1 MHKLEPKM
9 VLAYYFLHFT
19 ILNIISADIMVDNI
33 DMFKNDVRYREN
45 IAHIETI
52 PAKEASFRKVDN
64 LNERIVDYLDSKN
77 VKLYEHQAET
87 YEAIKDGE
95 NVIITTPTASGKTL
109 AFNLPIME
117 TMIEDKDAT
126 ALYIYPAKA
135 LSNDQL
141 HVLEGME
148 EELSI
153 KIRPRTYDGDTPRE
167 DKRGIREKSRIVLTN
182 PYQLHLILSWHHQWS
197 RFYKNLRYIVI
208 DESHYYKGV
217 FGSNVAFLIKRL
229 KRIANFYGSYPQF
242 ILSSATLANPL
253 ELANRLTGE
262 YFKLV
267 DNDTS
272 PSGEKDFILY
282 NPFKNYVRKKI
293 NTQNAPSVHMET
305 ENIFMYMMLKNI
317 QTLCFTVSRK
327 TTELIAMWAKKD
339 MTQVKG
345 KLAHRI
351 AAYRAGYQAQERR
364 EIEEGLKS
372 GKYLG
377 VTCTNAL
384 ELGINI
390 GSLDAVIISGYP
402 GTMISTWQQAGR
414 AGRSNQKSLAVLIAF
429 ENQLDQYFMNNPK
442 FFFDKPHENAIIDL
456 KNPILQE
463 AHLLCAAKELPLQRG
478 EAEKYF
484 GISQNVIDGMVAK
497 KDLHENHRGDFIY
510 PYDDSPALDHS
521 LDQISSEEFKVMNNG
536 KLLETMER
544 SQVYREAHEGA
555 ILINKG
561 DTYVVNDVNLK
572 SGYVN
577 VSKEVVDYHTMVLN
591 QTDISIRK
599 KLSKTK
605 YGDLTIHFGE
615 LTVSE
620 DYFKYKKMHFSK
632 AIGTYPLELP
642 PLKFNTKGLWFTIP
656 KRVQDTLEDMF
667 PNEEEVFAGGLHGAE
682 HALIGLFPLHT
693 MCDRFDIGGLST
705 NYHEDTQEATI
716 FIYDGYEGGIGI
728 CEKAVDVFVELLNST
743 IDMLNNCQCQ
753 SGCPACIYSPKCG
766 NDNKPLHKNATKYI
780 LEFMSKLIS
789 NEDDSEIE
797 AEVIVEEIV
806 IPDDF
811 DEAYDL
817 YKKGDYS
824 ASKDLLNNIISNDK
838 RHARALA
845 LMAQILYEQDQKD
858 IALLFTKKALSAD
871 RSNEMANELEVLL
884 TNKSQTQR
892 VELNSLDD
900 VDTLY
905 EEAYDLYEQGD
916 LATAS
921 DILVKL
927 LDFDDRNSEALALM
941 GLIYYHS
948 GIFPKAVEYYKK
960 ASKINKNG
968 EMVREL
974 KMRVA

>member
-1 MHKLEPKM
+1 MSKVNK
-9 VLAYYFLHFT
+9 
-19 ILNIISADIMVDNI
+19 I

-45 IAHIETI
+45 IAHIETM
-52 PAKEASFRKVDN
+52 PAREASFKKVND
-64 LNERIVDYLDSKN
+64 LNERIVDYLDSKD
-77 VKLYEHQAET
+77 VKLYEHQADT
-87 YEAIKDGE
+87 YEAIKNGE

-117 TMIEDKDAT
+117 TMIEDSDAT

-141 HVLEGME
+141 HVLENLE
-148 EELSI
+148 NELDI
-153 KIRPRTYDGDTPRE
+153 KIDPRTYDGDTPRGE
-167 DKRGIREKSRIVLTN
+167 KKGIRENSRIVLTN

-262 YFKLV
+262 DFKLV

-282 NPFKNYVRKKI
+282 NPFKNYVRGR
-293 NTQNAPSVHMET
+293 NFGQNAPSVHMAT
-305 ENIFMYMMLKNI
+305 ENIFMYMMLKQI

-339 MTQVKG
+339 MTQAKG

-364 EIEEGLKS
+364 EIEEGLKN

-414 AGRSNQKSLAVLIAF
+414 AGRSNQKSLAILIAF

-456 KNPILQE
+456 TKPILQE
-463 AHLLCAAKELPLQRG
+463 AHLLCAAKELPLKRG

-484 GISQNVIDGMVAK
+484 GISQDVVDELVSK
-497 KDLHENHRGDFIY
+497 KDLYENHKGDFIY
-510 PYDDSPALDHS
+510 PYDDNPAMDHS

-536 KLLETMER
+536 MLLETMER

-561 DTYVVNDVNLK
+561 DTYVVNSVNL
-572 SGYVN
+572 SRGYVN
-577 VSKEVVDYHTMVLN
+577 VSKQVVDYHTMVLN
-591 QTDISIRK
+591 KTETSIKK

-605 YGDLTIHFGE
+605 YGDLTINFGE

-632 AIGTYPLELP
+632 PIGTYPLDLP

-656 KRVQDTLEDMF
+656 STVKDTLEDMF

-728 CEKAVDVFVELLNST
+728 TEKAVDVFVDLLDST
-743 IDMLNNCQCQ
+743 IDLLKNCQCK
-753 SGCPACIYSPKCG
+753 SGCPSCIYSPKCG
-766 NDNKPLHKNATKYI
+766 NDNKPLHKGATIYI
-780 LEFMSKLIS
+780 LEYLKKLIS
-789 NEDDSEIE
+789 GDEEGEIE
-797 AEVIVEEIV
+797 EIIDVEKEVKVLDE
-806 IPDDF
+806 F
-811 DEAYDL
+811 DEALEL
-817 YKKGDYS
+817 YEKGDYS
-824 ASKDLLNNIISNDK
+824 ASKDILNNIISTDK
-838 RHARALA
+838 RHVDALA
-845 LMAQILYEQDQKD
+845 LMAKILFEQDQKD
-858 IALLFTKKALSAD
+858 IALLFTKKALKVD
-871 RSNEMANELEVLL
+871 KSNEMANELEMAL
-884 TNKSQTQR
+884 TNKSKN
-892 VELNSLDD
+892 ESMNLNSLDD
-900 VDTLY
+900 VETLY
-905 EEAYDLYEQGD
+905 EEAYDLYMQDD
-916 LATAS
+916 LETSAEV
-921 DILVKL
+921 LERL
-927 LDFDDRNSEALALM
+927 LGYDDKHSEALALM
-941 GLIYYHS
+941 GLIYYNS
-948 GIFPKAVEYYKK
+948 GIFPKAVEYYRK

-974 KMRVA
+974 KVRIS

>member
-1 MHKLEPKM
+1 M
-9 VLAYYFLHFT
+9 
-19 ILNIISADIMVDNI
+19 ADSDKI
-33 DMFKNDVRYREN
+33 DMFKNDVRYRDN
-45 IAHIETI
+45 IAHVETI
-52 PAKEASFRKVDN
+52 PAKKASFKKVDN
-64 LNERIVDYLDSKN
+64 LNEKIIEYLESKDM
-77 VKLYEHQAET
+77 KLYEHQAET
-87 YEAIKDGE
+87 YESIKDGE
-95 NVIITTPTASGKTL
+95 HVIITTPTASGKTL
-109 AFNLPIME
+109 AFNLPILE
-117 TMIEDKDAT
+117 TMIEDRDAT

-141 HVLEGME
+141 HVLENLE
-148 EELSI
+148 KELDL
-153 KIRPRTYDGDTPRE
+153 KINPRTYDGDTPRG
-167 DKRGIREKSRIVLTN
+167 DKRNIREKSRIVLTN

-197 RFYKNLRYIVI
+197 RFYRNLRYIVI

-262 YFKLV
+262 EFKLV

-282 NPFKNYVRKKI
+282 NPFKNYRRNKV
-293 NTQNAPSVHMET
+293 NMHNAPSVHMET
-305 ENIFMYMMLKNI
+305 ENIFMYMMLKEI

-327 TTELIAMWAKKD
+327 TTELIAMWAKKG

-351 AAYRAGYQAQERR
+351 AAYRAGYRPEERR
-364 EIEEGLKS
+364 EIEDGLKS

-384 ELGINI
+384 ELGIDI

-414 AGRSNQKSLAVLIAF
+414 AGRSSQKSLAVLIAF

-456 KNPILQE
+456 SNPILQE
-463 AHLLCAAKELPLQRG
+463 AHLLCAAKELPLKY
-478 EAEKYF
+478 EEIEKYF
-484 GISQNVIDGMVAK
+484 QIDDDTLDELISK
-497 KDLHENHRGDFIY
+497 KDLHINARGDYMY
-510 PYDDSPALDHS
+510 PYDDNPAFDHS
-521 LDQISSEEFKVMNNG
+521 LDQISGEEFKIMNNG
-536 KLLETMER
+536 NLLETMEK

-561 DTYVVNDVNLK
+561 DTYVVNSVSL
-572 SGYVN
+572 SRGFVN
-577 VSKEVVDYHTMVLN
+577 VSQKTVDYHTMVLN
-591 QTDISIRK
+591 QTDINIKR

-605 YGDLTIHFGE
+605 YGNLTIHFGE

-620 DYFKYKKMHFSK
+620 DYFKYKKMQFSK
-632 AIGTYPLELP
+632 SVATYPLDLP

-656 KRVQDTLEDMF
+656 KSVKDTLEDMF

-728 CEKAVDVFVELLNST
+728 CEKAVDVFVDLLKST
-743 IDMLNNCQCQ
+743 LDLLNNCTCQ

-780 LEFMSKLIS
+780 LEYMCRLIS
-789 NEDDSEIE
+789 DDASAVTE
-797 AEVIVEEIV
+797 EVNEEIISEKV
-806 IPDDF
+806 DDEQDIQF
-811 DEAYDL
+811 KDALEL
-817 YKKGDYS
+817 YNKNDFS
-824 ASKDLLNNIISNDK
+824 QAKDILNNIISSNKNHVDS
-838 RHARALA
+838 LA
-845 LMAQILYEQDQKD
+845 LMAKILYLQDQRD
-858 IALLFTKKALSAD
+858 ISKMFVKRALAID
-871 RSNEMANELEVLL
+871 RSNEMANELDVLL
-884 TNKSQTQR
+884 NNRQHLTNEDID
-892 VELNSLDD
+892 VEINTIDD
-900 VDTLY
+900 EEVLY
-905 EEAYDLYEQGD
+905 EEAYDLYAQGD
-916 LATAS
+916 LDTAS
-921 DILVKL
+921 EILEKL
-927 LDFDDRNSEALALM
+927 LDFDSKNSEALAMM
-941 GLIYYHS
+941 GLIYYQS
-948 GIFPKAVEYYKK
+948 GIFPKAVEYFKK
-960 ASKINKNG
+960 AYKINKNG
-968 EMVREL
+968 EMVKEL
-974 KMRVA
+974 KMRVC

>member
-1 MHKLEPKM
+1 MSEP
-9 VLAYYFLHFT
+9 
-19 ILNIISADIMVDNI
+19 NNI
-33 DMFKNDVRYREN
+33 DMFKNDVRYRDN
-45 IAHIETI
+45 IAHVETL
-52 PAKEASFRKVDN
+52 PAKKASFKKVDN
-64 LNERIVDYLDSKN
+64 LNEKIIKYLDSKD
-77 VKLYEHQAET
+77 VKLYTHQAQA
-87 YEAIKDGE
+87 YEAIKNDE

-117 TMIEDKDAT
+117 TMIEDSEAT

-141 HVLEGME
+141 HVLENLE
-148 EELSI
+148 RELDI
-153 KIRPRTYDGDTPRE
+153 KINPRTYDGDTPRDE
-167 DKRGIREKSRIVLTN
+167 KRGIREKSRIVLTN

-197 RFYKNLRYIVI
+197 RFYKNLKYIVI

-262 YFKLV
+262 EFVLV
-267 DNDTS
+267 DKDAS

-282 NPFKNYVRKKI
+282 NPFRNYRRNRV
-293 NTQNAPSVHMET
+293 NMQNAPSVHMET
-305 ENIFMYMMLKNI
+305 ESIFMYMMLKGI

-339 MTQVKG
+339 MTQIKG

-351 AAYRAGYQAQERR
+351 AAYRAGYQAHERR

-402 GTMISTWQQAGR
+402 GTMISTWQQSGR
-414 AGRSNQKSLAVLIAF
+414 AGRSNQKSLAILIAF
-429 ENQLDQYFMNNPK
+429 ENQLDQYFMNNPT

-456 KNPILQE
+456 SNPILQE
-463 AHLLCAAKELPLQRG
+463 AHILCAAKELPIKSG
-478 EAEKYF
+478 EVYKYF
-484 GISQNVIDGMVAK
+484 NINEDILDDLVLK
-497 KDLHENHRGDFIY
+497 KDLHKNIRGDYMY
-510 PYDDSPALDHS
+510 PYDDNPALDHS
-521 LDQISSEEFKVMNNG
+521 LDQISGQEFKVMNNG
-536 KLLETMER
+536 RLLESMER

-561 DTYVVNDVNLK
+561 DTYVVNSVNLK
-572 SGYVN
+572 SGFVN
-577 VSKEVVDYHTMVLN
+577 VSQKTVDYHTMVLN
-591 QTDISIRK
+591 KTEINIEK

-605 YGDLTIHFGE
+605 YGNLTIHFGE
-615 LTVSE
+615 LTVRE
-620 DYFKYKKMHFSK
+620 DYYKYKKMQFSK
-632 AIGTYPLELP
+632 AIGTYPLDLP
-642 PLKFNTKGLWFTIP
+642 PLKFKTKGLWFTIP
-656 KRVQDTLEDMF
+656 KQVSDTLEDMF

-728 CEKAVDVFVELLNST
+728 CEKAVDVFVDLLKST
-743 IDMLNNCQCQ
+743 IDLLENCNCKR
-753 SGCPACIYSPKCG
+753 GCPACIYSPKCG

-780 LEFMSKLIS
+780 LSYMCELIS
-789 NEDDSEIE
+789 KKKEESHEIIEEEVDKNDGDDVTVMFNEAWE
-797 AEVIVEEIV
+797 
-806 IPDDF
+806 
-811 DEAYDL
+811 L
-817 YKKGDYS
+817 YNAGDYS
-824 ASKDLLNNIISNDK
+824 ASKDILNNVISIDK
-838 RHARALA
+838 YHVDSLA
-845 LMAQILYEQDQKD
+845 LMAQILYNQEQND
-858 IALLFTKKALSAD
+858 IAAYFVKKALNLD
-871 RSNEMANELEVLL
+871 KSNEMANELDVLL
-884 TNKSQTQR
+884 SNKSHET
-892 VELNSLDD
+892 VPDVKVDNLDD
-900 VDTLY
+900 VDVMY
-905 EEAYDLYEQGD
+905 EEAYDLYYQGD
-916 LATAS
+916 LSTAS
-921 DILVKL
+921 EILEKI
-927 LDFDDRNSEALALM
+927 LDFDDRNADALALM
-941 GLIYYHS
+941 GLVYYQS

-968 EMVREL
+968 EMVKEL

>member
-1 MHKLEPKM
+1 MSG
-9 VLAYYFLHFT
+9 
-19 ILNIISADIMVDNI
+19 LNNI

-52 PAKEASFRKVDN
+52 PAKEASFKKVDN
-64 LNERIVDYLDSKN
+64 LNEKIVDYLDSKD
-77 VKLYEHQAET
+77 VMLYKHQAET

-141 HVLEGME
+141 HVLENLE
-148 EELSI
+148 EELDI
-153 KIRPRTYDGDTPRE
+153 KIKPRTYDGDTPRE

-262 YFKLV
+262 DFVLV
-267 DNDTS
+267 DDDTS

-282 NPFKNYVRKKI
+282 NPFKNYLRNKVY
-293 NTQNAPSVHMET
+293 TQNAPSVHMET

-317 QTLCFTVSRK
+317 QTLCFTISRK

-339 MTQVKG
+339 MTQVIG

-351 AAYRAGYQAQERR
+351 AAYRAGYRPTERR

-414 AGRSNQKSLAVLIAF
+414 AGRSNQKSIAILIAF

-456 KNPILQE
+456 SNPILQE
-463 AHLLCAAKELPLQRG
+463 AHILCAAKELPLKRG

-484 GISQNVIDGMVAK
+484 GVSQNVVDKLVSIK
-497 KDLHENHRGDFIY
+497 YLQENHRGDFMY
-510 PYDDSPALDHS
+510 PYDDNPAMDHS

-536 KLLETMER
+536 ILLETMER

-561 DTYVVNDVNLK
+561 DTYVVNSINLK
-572 SGYVN
+572 RGYVN
-577 VSKEVVDYHTMVLN
+577 VSKENVEYHTMVLN
-591 QTDISIRK
+591 KTETKIKK

-632 AIGTYPLELP
+632 PIGTYLLDLP

-656 KRVQDTLEDMF
+656 KSVKDTLEDMF

-705 NYHEDTQEATI
+705 NFHEDTQEATI

-728 CEKAVDVFVELLNST
+728 TEKAVDVFVDLLDST
-743 IDMLNNCQCQ
+743 IDLLNNCTCKK
-753 SGCPACIYSPKCG
+753 GCPSCIYSPKCG
-766 NDNKPLHKNATKYI
+766 NDNKPLHKGATIYI
-780 LEFMSKLIS
+780 LEYMKKLIS
-789 NEDDSEIE
+789 GESEGEKEEI
-797 AEVIVEEIV
+797 IVEVKEL
-806 IPDDF
+806 DAF
-811 DEAYDL
+811 DEALEL
-817 YKKGDYS
+817 YEKGDYS
-824 ASKDLLNNIISNDK
+824 ASKDVLNGILMDDK
-838 RHARALA
+838 KHVRALA
-845 LMAQILYEQDQKD
+845 LMAQILYNQDQKD
-858 IALLFTKKALSAD
+858 IALLFTKKALAVD

-884 TNKSQTQR
+884 SDKPKKESLG
-892 VELNSLDD
+892 ELDSLDD
-900 VDTLY
+900 VETLY
-905 EEAYDLYEQGD
+905 EEAYDLYDQGD
-916 LATAS
+916 LDTAS
-921 DILVKL
+921 EILTKL
-927 LDFDDRNSEALALM
+927 LNFDNKHSEALALM

-948 GIFPKAVEYYKK
+948 GIFPKAVEYYRK

>member
-1 MHKLEPKM
+1 MSDS
-9 VLAYYFLHFT
+9 
-19 ILNIISADIMVDNI
+19 NNI
-33 DMFKNDVRYREN
+33 DMFKNDVRFRDN
-45 IAHIETI
+45 IAHVETI
-52 PAKEASFRKVDN
+52 PAKNASFKKIDN
-64 LNERIVDYLDSKN
+64 LNDKIVDYLESKDM
-77 VKLYEHQAET
+77 KLYEHQADT
-87 YEAIKDGE
+87 YEAIKEGE
-95 NVIITTPTASGKTL
+95 HVIITTPTASGKTL

-117 TMIEDKDAT
+117 TMIEDNDAT

-141 HVLEGME
+141 HVLENLE
-148 EELSI
+148 RELDI
-153 KIRPRTYDGDTPRE
+153 KINPRTYDGDTPRE

-197 RFYKNLRYIVI
+197 RFYRNLRYIVI

-262 YFKLV
+262 EFKLV

-282 NPFKNYVRKKI
+282 NPFKNYRRNKV
-293 NTQNAPSVHMET
+293 NMQNAPSVHMET
-305 ENIFMYMMLKNI
+305 ENIFLYMMLKEI

-339 MTQVKG
+339 MTQIKG

-351 AAYRAGYQAQERR
+351 AAYRAGYRPEERR
-364 EIEEGLKS
+364 EIEDGLKS

-384 ELGINI
+384 ELGIDI

-414 AGRSNQKSLAVLIAF
+414 AGRSSQKSLAILIAF

-456 KNPILQE
+456 TNPILQE
-463 AHLLCAAKELPLQRG
+463 AHLLCAAKELPIKYG
-478 EAEKYF
+478 EVEKYF
-484 GISQNVIDGMVAK
+484 KISDEILEELVSK
-497 KDLHENHRGDFIY
+497 KDLHINARGDYMY
-510 PYDDSPALDHS
+510 PYDDNPAMDHS
-521 LDQISSEEFKVMNNG
+521 LDQISGQEFKIMNNG
-536 KLLETMER
+536 TLLETMER

-561 DTYVVNDVNLK
+561 DTYVVNSVSL
-572 SGYVN
+572 SRGFVN
-577 VSKEVVDYHTMVLN
+577 VNQKTVDYHTMVLN
-591 QTDISIRK
+591 KTDINIRK
-599 KLSKTK
+599 KLSKTR
-605 YGDLTIHFGE
+605 YGNLTIHFGE

-620 DYFKYKKMHFSK
+620 DYFKYKKMQFSK
-632 AIGTYPLELP
+632 SVGTYPLDLP

-656 KRVQDTLEDMF
+656 KSVKDTLEDMF
-667 PNEEEVFAGGLHGAE
+667 PNEEEVFAGGLHGVE

-728 CEKAVDVFVELLNST
+728 CEKASDVFVDLLKST
-743 IDMLNNCQCQ
+743 LDLLNNCSCQ

-780 LEFMSKLIS
+780 LEYMCKLIS
-789 NEDDSEIE
+789 NETVAKKE
-797 AEVIVEEIV
+797 EVNEEISNKKQV
-806 IPDDF
+806 NEDDAQF
-811 DEAYDL
+811 NDALDL
-817 YKKGDYS
+817 YNQNDFS
-824 ASKDLLNNIISNDK
+824 QAKDILNNILISNKNHVDS
-838 RHARALA
+838 LA
-845 LMAQILYEQDQKD
+845 LMAQILYLQDQKD
-858 IALLFTKKALSAD
+858 ISRMFVKRALAIDKA
-871 RSNEMANELEVLL
+871 NEMANELDVLL
-884 TNKSQTQR
+884 NNRQPSISHEVH
-892 VELNSLDD
+892 VEISTVDD
-900 VDTLY
+900 EEVLY

-916 LATAS
+916 LDTAS
-921 DILVKL
+921 EILEKL
-927 LDFDDRNSEALALM
+927 LDFDSKNSEALALM

-948 GIFPKAVEYYKK
+948 GIYPKAVEYFKK
-960 ASKINKNG
+960 AYKINKNG
-968 EMVREL
+968 EMVKEL
-974 KMRVA
+974 KMRVY

>member
-1 MHKLEPKM
+1 MSE
-9 VLAYYFLHFT
+9 
-19 ILNIISADIMVDNI
+19 LNNI

-52 PAKEASFRKVDN
+52 PAKKASFKKVED
-64 LNERIVDYLDSKN
+64 LDEKIVEYLDLKG
-77 VKLYEHQAET
+77 VKLYKHQAET

-117 TMIEDKDAT
+117 TMIEDSQAT

-141 HVLEGME
+141 HVLENLEG
-148 EELSI
+148 ELDI
-153 KIRPRTYDGDTPRE
+153 KINPRTYDGDTPRG
-167 DKRGIREKSRIVLTN
+167 DKKGIREKSRIVLTN

-262 YFKLV
+262 DFALV
-267 DNDTS
+267 DDDTS

-282 NPFKNYVRKKI
+282 NPFKNYLRNKVY
-293 NTQNAPSVHMET
+293 TQNAPSVHMET

-351 AAYRAGYQAQERR
+351 AAYRAGYRPTERR

-414 AGRSNQKSLAVLIAF
+414 AGRSNQKSVAILIAF

-456 KNPILQE
+456 SNPILQE
-463 AHLLCAAKELPLQRG
+463 AHLLCAAKELPLKRG

-484 GISQNVIDGMVAK
+484 NVSQNVVDRLVAK
-497 KDLHENHRGDFIY
+497 KDLQENHRGDFMY
-510 PYDDSPALDHS
+510 PYDDNPAMDHS

-536 KLLETMER
+536 MLLETMER

-561 DTYVVNDVNLK
+561 DTYVVNSINLK
-572 SGYVN
+572 KGYVN
-577 VSKEVVDYHTMVLN
+577 VSKENVEYHTMVLN
-591 QTDISIRK
+591 KTETKIKK

-632 AIGTYPLELP
+632 PIGTYLLDLP

-656 KRVQDTLEDMF
+656 KSVKDTLEEMF

-705 NYHEDTQEATI
+705 NFHEDTQEATI

-728 CEKAVDVFVELLNST
+728 TEKAVDVFVDLLDST
-743 IDMLNNCQCQ
+743 IDLLNNCNCKK
-753 SGCPACIYSPKCG
+753 GCPSCIYSPKCG
-766 NDNKPLHKNATKYI
+766 NDNKPLHKGATIYI
-780 LEFMSKLIS
+780 LEYMKKLIS
-789 NEDDSEIE
+789 GESEGKT
-797 AEVIVEEIV
+797 EEIV
-806 IPDDF
+806 VEVKQLDAF
-811 DEAYDL
+811 DEALEL
-817 YKKGDYS
+817 Y
-824 ASKDLLNNIISNDK
+824 
-838 RHARALA
+838 
-845 LMAQILYEQDQKD
+845 
-858 IALLFTKKALSAD
+858 
-871 RSNEMANELEVLL
+871 
-884 TNKSQTQR
+884 NK
-892 VELNSLDD
+892 
-900 VDTLY
+900 
-905 EEAYDLYEQGD
+905 
-916 LATAS
+916 
-921 DILVKL
+921 
-927 LDFDDRNSEALALM
+927 
-941 GLIYYHS
+941 
-948 GIFPKAVEYYKK
+948 
-960 ASKINKNG
+960 
-968 EMVREL
+968 
-974 KMRVA
+974 

>member
-1 MHKLEPKM
+1 MSDSDK
-9 VLAYYFLHFT
+9 
-19 ILNIISADIMVDNI
+19 I
-33 DMFKNDVRYREN
+33 DMFKNDVRYRDN
-45 IAHIETI
+45 IAHVETI
-52 PAKEASFRKVDN
+52 PAKKASFKKVDN
-64 LNERIVDYLDSKN
+64 LNEKIIGYLESKDM
-77 VKLYEHQAET
+77 KLYEHQAET
-87 YEAIKDGE
+87 YESIKDGE
-95 NVIITTPTASGKTL
+95 HVIITTPTASGKTL
-109 AFNLPIME
+109 AFNLPILE
-117 TMIEDKDAT
+117 TMIEDRDAT

-141 HVLEGME
+141 HVLENLE
-148 EELSI
+148 KELDL
-153 KIRPRTYDGDTPRE
+153 KINPRTYDGDTPRE
-167 DKRGIREKSRIVLTN
+167 DKRNIREKSRIVLTN

-197 RFYKNLRYIVI
+197 RFYRNLRYIVI

-217 FGSNVAFLIKRL
+217 FLSIVAFLIKRL
-229 KRIANFYGSYPQF
+229 KRIANFYGAYPQF

-262 YFKLV
+262 EFKLV

-282 NPFKNYVRKKI
+282 NPFKNYRRNKV
-293 NTQNAPSVHMET
+293 NMHNAPSVHMET
-305 ENIFMYMMLKNI
+305 ENIFMYMMLKEI

-351 AAYRAGYQAQERR
+351 AAYRAGYRPEERR
-364 EIEEGLKS
+364 EIEDGLKS

-384 ELGINI
+384 ELGIDI

-414 AGRSNQKSLAVLIAF
+414 AGRSSQKSLAVLIAF

-456 KNPILQE
+456 SNPILQE
-463 AHLLCAAKELPLQRG
+463 AHLLCAAKELPLKYD
-478 EAEKYF
+478 EIEKYF
-484 GISQNVIDGMVAK
+484 QIDDDALDEIISK
-497 KDLHENHRGDFIY
+497 KDLHINARGDYMY
-510 PYDDSPALDHS
+510 PYDDNPALDHS
-521 LDQISSEEFKVMNNG
+521 LDQISGEEFKIMNNG
-536 KLLETMER
+536 NLLETMEK

-561 DTYVVNDVNLK
+561 DTYVVNSVSL
-572 SGYVN
+572 SRGFVN
-577 VSKEVVDYHTMVLN
+577 VSQKTVDYHTMVLN
-591 QTDISIRK
+591 QTDINIKR

-605 YGDLTIHFGE
+605 YGNLTIHFGE

-620 DYFKYKKMHFSK
+620 DYFKYKKMQFSK
-632 AIGTYPLELP
+632 SVATYPLDLP

-656 KRVQDTLEDMF
+656 KSVKDTLEDMF

-728 CEKAVDVFVELLNST
+728 CEKAVDVFVDLLKST
-743 IDMLNNCQCQ
+743 LDLLNNCTCQ

-780 LEFMSKLIS
+780 LEYMCRLIS
-789 NEDDSEIE
+789 DDASSVTEK
-797 AEVIVEEIV
+797 VNEEIISEKV
-806 IPDDF
+806 DDEEDIQF
-811 DEAYDL
+811 KDALEL
-817 YKKGDYS
+817 YNKNDFS
-824 ASKDLLNNIISNDK
+824 QAKDILNNVISSNKNHVDS
-838 RHARALA
+838 LA
-845 LMAQILYEQDQKD
+845 LMAKILYLQDQRD
-858 IALLFTKKALSAD
+858 ISKMFVKRALAID
-871 RSNEMANELEVLL
+871 RSNEMANELDVLL
-884 TNKSQTQR
+884 NNRQPLANEDID
-892 VELNSLDD
+892 VEINTIDD
-900 VDTLY
+900 EEVLY
-905 EEAYDLYEQGD
+905 EEAYDLYAQGD
-916 LATAS
+916 LDTAS
-921 DILVKL
+921 EILKKL
-927 LDFDDRNSEALALM
+927 LDFDSKNSEALAMM
-941 GLIYYHS
+941 GLIYYQS
-948 GIFPKAVEYYKK
+948 GIFPKAVEYFKK
-960 ASKINKNG
+960 AYKINKNG
-968 EMVREL
+968 EMVKEL
-974 KMRVA
+974 KMRVC

>member
-1 MHKLEPKM
+1 M
-9 VLAYYFLHFT
+9 
-19 ILNIISADIMVDNI
+19 SDSSNI
-33 DMFKNDVRYREN
+33 DAFKNDVRYREN

-52 PAKEASFRKVDN
+52 PAKKANFKRVDN
-64 LNERIVDYLDSKN
+64 LNEKIIDYLESKDM
-77 VKLYEHQAET
+77 KLYNHQAET
-87 YEAIKDGE
+87 YNAIQEGE
-95 NVIITTPTASGKTL
+95 HVIITTPTASGKTL

-117 TMIEDKDAT
+117 TMIEDKEAT

-141 HVLEGME
+141 HVLENLEDEMN
-148 EELSI
+148 I
-153 KIRPRTYDGDTPRE
+153 KINPRTYDGDTPRE

-197 RFYKNLRYIVI
+197 RFYRNLRYIVI

-229 KRIANFYGSYPQF
+229 KRIANFYGAYPQF

-262 YFKLV
+262 EFQLV

-282 NPFKNYVRKKI
+282 NPFKNYKRNKVNMK
-293 NTQNAPSVHMET
+293 NAPSVHMET
-305 ENIFMYMMLKNI
+305 ENIFMYMMLKQI

-327 TTELIAMWAKKD
+327 TTELIAMWAKND
-339 MTQVKG
+339 MTQIKG

-351 AAYRAGYQAQERR
+351 AAYRAGYRPEERR
-364 EIEEGLKS
+364 EIEDGLKS

-384 ELGINI
+384 ELGIDI

-414 AGRSNQKSLAVLIAF
+414 AGRSRQKSLAILIAF
-429 ENQLDQYFMNNPK
+429 ENQLDQYFMNNPT

-456 KNPILQE
+456 TNPILQE
-463 AHLLCAAKELPLQRG
+463 AHLLCAAKELPLKYG
-478 EAEKYF
+478 EVEKYF
-484 GISQNVIDGMVAK
+484 GISDEILEDLVSK
-497 KDLHENHRGDFIY
+497 KDLHINARGDY
-510 PYDDSPALDHS
+510 MYLYDDNPALDHS
-521 LDQISSEEFKVMNNG
+521 LDQISGQEFKIMNNG
-536 KLLETMER
+536 QLLETMEK

-561 DTYVVNDVNLK
+561 DTYVVDSVSL
-572 SGYVN
+572 SRGFVN
-577 VSKEVVDYHTMVLN
+577 VSQKTVDYHTMVLN
-591 QTDISIRK
+591 QTDINIKK

-605 YGDLTIHFGE
+605 YGNLRIHFGE

-620 DYFKYKKMHFSK
+620 DYFKYKKMQFSK
-632 AIGTYPLELP
+632 SVGTYPLDLP

-656 KRVQDTLEDMF
+656 KSVKDTLEDMF

-728 CEKAVDVFVELLNST
+728 CEKAVDVFVDLLKST
-743 IDMLNNCQCQ
+743 LDLLNNCNCQ

-780 LEFMSKLIS
+780 LEYMCNLIANETS
-789 NEDDSEIE
+789 AKKEEVNEEVITIKQDNEDDIRYKDALE
-797 AEVIVEEIV
+797 
-806 IPDDF
+806 
-811 DEAYDL
+811 L
-817 YKKGDYS
+817 YNKNDYS
-824 ASKDLLNNIISNDK
+824 QAKDILNSILNSNKNHVDSIALMAKILYLQDQRDISKMFVK
-838 RHARALA
+838 RALA
-845 LMAQILYEQDQKD
+845 LDK
-858 IALLFTKKALSAD
+858 
-871 RSNEMANELEVLL
+871 SNEMANELDVLL
-884 TNKSQTQR
+884 NNKQPIVNEDID
-892 VELNSLDD
+892 VEINTIDD
-900 VDTLY
+900 EEILY
-905 EEAYDLYEQGD
+905 EEAYDLYNQGD
-916 LATAS
+916 LDTACE
-921 DILVKL
+921 ILEKL
-927 LDFDDRNSEALALM
+927 IEFDSKNAEALALM
-941 GLIYYHS
+941 GLIYYQS
-948 GIFPKAVEYYKK
+948 GIFSKAVEYFKK
-960 ASKINKNG
+960 AYKINKNG

-974 KMRVA
+974 KMRVS

>member
-1 MHKLEPKM
+1 M
-9 VLAYYFLHFT
+9 
-19 ILNIISADIMVDNI
+19 ADSDKI
-33 DMFKNDVRYREN
+33 DMFKNDVRYRDN
-45 IAHIETI
+45 IAHVETI
-52 PAKEASFRKVDN
+52 PAKKASFKKVDN
-64 LNERIVDYLDSKN
+64 LNEKIIGYLKSKDM
-77 VKLYEHQAET
+77 KLYEHQAET
-87 YEAIKDGE
+87 YESIKDGE
-95 NVIITTPTASGKTL
+95 HVIITTPTASGKTL
-109 AFNLPIME
+109 AFNLPILE
-117 TMIEDKDAT
+117 TMIEDRDAT

-141 HVLEGME
+141 HVLENLE
-148 EELSI
+148 KELDL
-153 KIRPRTYDGDTPRE
+153 KINPRTYDGDTPRG
-167 DKRGIREKSRIVLTN
+167 DKRNIREKSRIVLTN

-197 RFYKNLRYIVI
+197 RFYRNLRYIVI

-262 YFKLV
+262 EFKLV

-282 NPFKNYVRKKI
+282 NPFKNYRRNKV
-293 NTQNAPSVHMET
+293 NMHNAPSVHMET
-305 ENIFMYMMLKNI
+305 ENIFMYMMLKEI

-351 AAYRAGYQAQERR
+351 AAYRAGYRPEERR
-364 EIEEGLKS
+364 EIEDGLKS

-384 ELGINI
+384 ELGIDI

-414 AGRSNQKSLAVLIAF
+414 AGRSSQKSLAVLIAF

-456 KNPILQE
+456 SNPILQE
-463 AHLLCAAKELPLQRG
+463 AHLLCAAKELPLKY
-478 EAEKYF
+478 EEIEKYF
-484 GISQNVIDGMVAK
+484 QIDDDALDELISK
-497 KDLHENHRGDFIY
+497 KDLHINARGDYMY
-510 PYDDSPALDHS
+510 PYDDNPALDHS
-521 LDQISSEEFKVMNNG
+521 LDQISGEEFKIINNG
-536 KLLETMER
+536 NLLETMEK

-561 DTYVVNDVNLK
+561 DTYVVNSVSL
-572 SGYVN
+572 SRGFVN
-577 VSKEVVDYHTMVLN
+577 VSQKTVDYHTMVLN
-591 QTDISIRK
+591 QTDINIKR

-605 YGDLTIHFGE
+605 YGNLTIHFGE

-620 DYFKYKKMHFSK
+620 DYFKYKKMQFSK
-632 AIGTYPLELP
+632 SVATYPLDLP

-656 KRVQDTLEDMF
+656 KSVKDTLEDMF

-728 CEKAVDVFVELLNST
+728 CEKAVDVFVDLLKST
-743 IDMLNNCQCQ
+743 LDLLNNCTCQ

-780 LEFMSKLIS
+780 LEYMCRLIS
-789 NEDDSEIE
+789 DDASAVTE
-797 AEVIVEEIV
+797 EVNEEIISEKV
-806 IPDDF
+806 DDEQDIQF
-811 DEAYDL
+811 KDALEL
-817 YKKGDYS
+817 YNKNDFS
-824 ASKDLLNNIISNDK
+824 QAKDILNNIISSNKNHVDS
-838 RHARALA
+838 LA
-845 LMAQILYEQDQKD
+845 LMAKILYLQDQRD
-858 IALLFTKKALSAD
+858 ISKMFVKRALAID
-871 RSNEMANELEVLL
+871 RSNEMANELDVLL
-884 TNKSQTQR
+884 NNRQHLTNEDID
-892 VELNSLDD
+892 VEINTIDD
-900 VDTLY
+900 EEVLY
-905 EEAYDLYEQGD
+905 EEAYDLYAQGD
-916 LATAS
+916 LDTAS
-921 DILVKL
+921 EILEKL
-927 LDFDDRNSEALALM
+927 LDFDSKNSEALAMM
-941 GLIYYHS
+941 GLIYYQS
-948 GIFPKAVEYYKK
+948 GIFPKAVEYFKK
-960 ASKINKNG
+960 AYKINKNG
-968 EMVREL
+968 EMVKEL
-974 KMRVA
+974 KMRVC

>member
-1 MHKLEPKM
+1 M
-9 VLAYYFLHFT
+9 
-19 ILNIISADIMVDNI
+19 SDSSNI
-33 DMFKNDVRYREN
+33 DAFKNDVRYREN

-52 PAKEASFRKVDN
+52 PAKKANFKRVDN
-64 LNERIVDYLDSKN
+64 LNEKIIDYLESKDM
-77 VKLYEHQAET
+77 KLYNHQAET
-87 YEAIKDGE
+87 YNAIQEGE
-95 NVIITTPTASGKTL
+95 HVIITTPTASGKTL

-117 TMIEDKDAT
+117 TMIEDKEAT

-141 HVLEGME
+141 HVLENLEDEMN
-148 EELSI
+148 I
-153 KIRPRTYDGDTPRE
+153 KINPRTYDGDTPRE

-197 RFYKNLRYIVI
+197 RFYRNLRYIVI

-229 KRIANFYGSYPQF
+229 KRIANFYGAYPQF

-262 YFKLV
+262 EFQLV

-282 NPFKNYVRKKI
+282 NPFKNYKRNKVNMK
-293 NTQNAPSVHMET
+293 NAPSVHMET
-305 ENIFMYMMLKNI
+305 ENIFMYMMLKQI

-327 TTELIAMWAKKD
+327 TTELIAMWAKND
-339 MTQVKG
+339 MTQIKG

-351 AAYRAGYQAQERR
+351 AAYRAGYRPEERR
-364 EIEEGLKS
+364 EIEDGLKS

-384 ELGINI
+384 ELGIDI

-414 AGRSNQKSLAVLIAF
+414 AGRSRQKSLAILIAF
-429 ENQLDQYFMNNPK
+429 ENQLDQYFMNNPT

-456 KNPILQE
+456 TNPILQE
-463 AHLLCAAKELPLQRG
+463 AHLLCAAKELPLKYG
-478 EAEKYF
+478 EVEKYF
-484 GISQNVIDGMVAK
+484 GISDEILEDLVSK
-497 KDLHENHRGDFIY
+497 KDLHINARGDYMY
-510 PYDDSPALDHS
+510 PYDDNPALDHS
-521 LDQISSEEFKVMNNG
+521 LDQISGQDFKIMNNG
-536 KLLETMER
+536 QLLETMEK

-561 DTYVVNDVNLK
+561 DTYVVDSVSL
-572 SGYVN
+572 SRGFVN
-577 VSKEVVDYHTMVLN
+577 VSQKTVDYHTMVLN
-591 QTDISIRK
+591 QTDINIKK

-605 YGDLTIHFGE
+605 YGNLTIHFGE

-620 DYFKYKKMHFSK
+620 DYFKYKKMQFSK
-632 AIGTYPLELP
+632 SVGTYPLDLP

-656 KRVQDTLEDMF
+656 KSVKDTLEDMF
-667 PNEEEVFAGGLHGAE
+667 PNEEEVFAGGLHCAE
-682 HALIGLFPLHT
+682 HALIVLFPLHT

-728 CEKAVDVFVELLNST
+728 CEKAVDVFVDLLKST
-743 IDMLNNCQCQ
+743 LDLLNNCNCQ

-780 LEFMSKLIS
+780 LEYMCNLIANETS
-789 NEDDSEIE
+789 AKKEEVNEEVITIKQDNEDDIRYKDALE
-797 AEVIVEEIV
+797 
-806 IPDDF
+806 
-811 DEAYDL
+811 L
-817 YKKGDYS
+817 YNKNDYS
-824 ASKDLLNNIISNDK
+824 QAKDILNSILNSNKNHVDSIALMAKILYLQDQRDISKMFVK
-838 RHARALA
+838 RALA
-845 LMAQILYEQDQKD
+845 LDK
-858 IALLFTKKALSAD
+858 
-871 RSNEMANELEVLL
+871 SNEMANELDVLL
-884 TNKSQTQR
+884 NNKQPIVNEDID
-892 VELNSLDD
+892 VEINTIDD
-900 VDTLY
+900 EEILY
-905 EEAYDLYEQGD
+905 EEAYDLYNQGD
-916 LATAS
+916 LDTACE
-921 DILVKL
+921 ILEKL
-927 LDFDDRNSEALALM
+927 IEFDSKNAEALALM
-941 GLIYYHS
+941 GLIYYQS
-948 GIFPKAVEYYKK
+948 GIFSKAVEYFKK
-960 ASKINKNG
+960 AYKINKNG

-974 KMRVA
+974 KMRVS

>member
-1 MHKLEPKM
+1 M
-9 VLAYYFLHFT
+9 
-19 ILNIISADIMVDNI
+19 SDINKI

-52 PAKEASFRKVDN
+52 SAKKPSFKKIDN
-64 LNERIVDYLDSKN
+64 LNEDIISYLESKN
-77 VKLYEHQAET
+77 VKLYKHQADT
-87 YEAIKDGE
+87 YEAIKNGE

-109 AFNLPIME
+109 AFNLPIMD
-117 TMIEDKDAT
+117 TMIEDKNAT

-141 HVLEGME
+141 HVLENLE
-148 EELSI
+148 NDLDI
-153 KIRPRTYDGDTPRE
+153 KITPRTYDGDTPRK
-167 DKRGIREKSRIVLTN
+167 DKKAIREKSRIVLTN

-197 RFYKNLRYIVI
+197 KFYKNLRYIVI

-242 ILSSATLANPL
+242 ILSSATLANPR

-262 YFKLV
+262 DFYLV
-267 DNDTS
+267 DEDTS

-282 NPFKNYVRKKI
+282 NPFHNYKRNKV
-293 NTQNAPSVHMET
+293 NTQNAPSIHMET
-305 ENIFMYMMLKNI
+305 ENIFMYLMLKNI

-351 AAYRAGYQAQERR
+351 AAYRAGYQPQERR
-364 EIEEGLKS
+364 EIENGLKS

-414 AGRSNQKSLAVLIAF
+414 AGRSNQKSLAILIAF

-456 KNPILQE
+456 SNPILQE
-463 AHLLCAAKELPLQRG
+463 AHILCAAKELPLKRG

-484 GISQNVIDGMVAK
+484 SVSQNVLDRLVDNE
-497 KDLHENHRGDFIY
+497 DLNINHRGDFMY
-510 PYDDSPALDHS
+510 PYDDNPAMDHS

-536 KLLETMER
+536 NLLETMER

-561 DTYVVNDVNLK
+561 DTYVVNSVNL
-572 SGYVN
+572 SRGFVN
-577 VSKEVVDYHTMVLN
+577 VSKETVDYHTMVLN
-591 QTDISIRK
+591 KTETNIKK

-605 YGDLTIHFGE
+605 FGDLTIHFGE

-632 AIGTYPLELP
+632 PIGTYPLDLP

-656 KRVQDTLEDMF
+656 KSVKDTLEDMF

-743 IDMLNNCQCQ
+743 IDLLNNCSCK
-753 SGCPACIYSPKCG
+753 SGCPSCIYSPKCG

-780 LEFMSKLIS
+780 LEYLSKMIS
-789 NEDDSEIE
+789 NNNHGKK
-797 AEVIVEEIV
+797 EEI
-806 IPDDF
+806 IEEEIKNSNDDEF
-811 DEAYDL
+811 GDAYEL
-817 YKKGDYS
+817 YSKGDYS
-824 ASKDLLNNIISNDK
+824 ASKDVLNNILANDK
-838 RHARALA
+838 KHARALA
-845 LMAQILYEQDQKD
+845 LMGKILYDQEQKD
-858 IALLFTKKALSAD
+858 IALVFTKKALSAD
-871 RSNEMANELEVLL
+871 KSNEMANELEVLL
-884 TNKSQTQR
+884 TSKSSMSSTF
-892 VELNSLDD
+892 ELNNLDD

-905 EEAYDLYEQGD
+905 EEAYDLYNQGD
-916 LATAS
+916 LS
-921 DILVKL
+921 SSSEILEKL
-927 LDFDDRNSEALALM
+927 LGFDDKNSEALALM

-948 GIFPKAVEYYKK
+948 GIFPKAIEYYKK

-974 KMRVA
+974 KMRVS

>member
-1 MHKLEPKM
+1 M
-9 VLAYYFLHFT
+9 
-19 ILNIISADIMVDNI
+19 SDSSNI
-33 DMFKNDVRYREN
+33 DAFKNDVRYREN

-52 PAKEASFRKVDN
+52 PAKKANFKRVDN
-64 LNERIVDYLDSKN
+64 LNEKIIDYLESKDM
-77 VKLYEHQAET
+77 KLYNHQAET
-87 YEAIKDGE
+87 YNAIQEGE
-95 NVIITTPTASGKTL
+95 HVIITTPTASGKTL

-117 TMIEDKDAT
+117 TMIEDKEAT

-141 HVLEGME
+141 HVLENLEDEMN
-148 EELSI
+148 I
-153 KIRPRTYDGDTPRE
+153 KINPRTYDGDTPRE

-197 RFYKNLRYIVI
+197 RFYRNLRYIVI

-229 KRIANFYGSYPQF
+229 KRIANFYGAYPQF

-262 YFKLV
+262 EFKLV

-282 NPFKNYVRKKI
+282 NPFKNYKRNKVNMK
-293 NTQNAPSVHMET
+293 NAPSVHMET
-305 ENIFMYMMLKNI
+305 ENIFMYMMLKQI

-327 TTELIAMWAKKD
+327 TTELIAMWAKND
-339 MTQVKG
+339 MTQIKG

-351 AAYRAGYQAQERR
+351 AAYRAGYRPEERR
-364 EIEEGLKS
+364 EIEDGLKS

-384 ELGINI
+384 ELGIDI

-414 AGRSNQKSLAVLIAF
+414 AGRSRQKSLAILIAF
-429 ENQLDQYFMNNPK
+429 ENQLDQYFMNNPT

-456 KNPILQE
+456 TNPILQE
-463 AHLLCAAKELPLQRG
+463 AHLLCAAKELPLKYG
-478 EAEKYF
+478 EVEKYF
-484 GISQNVIDGMVAK
+484 GISDEILEDLVSK
-497 KDLHENHRGDFIY
+497 KDLHINARGDYMY
-510 PYDDSPALDHS
+510 PYDDNPALDHS
-521 LDQISSEEFKVMNNG
+521 LDQISGQEFKIMNNG
-536 KLLETMER
+536 QLLETMEK

-561 DTYVVNDVNLK
+561 DTYVVDSVSL
-572 SGYVN
+572 SRGFVN
-577 VSKEVVDYHTMVLN
+577 VSQKTVDYHTMVLN
-591 QTDISIRK
+591 QTDINIKK

-605 YGDLTIHFGE
+605 YGNLTIHFGE

-620 DYFKYKKMHFSK
+620 DYFKYKKMQFSK
-632 AIGTYPLELP
+632 SVGTYPLDLP

-656 KRVQDTLEDMF
+656 KSVKDTLEDMF

-728 CEKAVDVFVELLNST
+728 CEKAVDVFVDLLKST
-743 IDMLNNCQCQ
+743 LDLLNNCNCQ

-780 LEFMSKLIS
+780 LEYMCNLIVNETS
-789 NEDDSEIE
+789 AKKEEVNEEVITIKQDNEDDIRYKD
-797 AEVIVEEIV
+797 AVE
-806 IPDDF
+806 
-811 DEAYDL
+811 L
-817 YKKGDYS
+817 YNKNDYS
-824 ASKDLLNNIISNDK
+824 QAKDILNSILNSNKNHVDSIALMAKILYLQDQRDISKMFVK
-838 RHARALA
+838 RALA
-845 LMAQILYEQDQKD
+845 LDK
-858 IALLFTKKALSAD
+858 
-871 RSNEMANELEVLL
+871 SNEMANELDVLL
-884 TNKSQTQR
+884 NNKQPIVNEDID
-892 VELNSLDD
+892 VEINTIDD
-900 VDTLY
+900 EEILY
-905 EEAYDLYEQGD
+905 EEAYDLYNQGD
-916 LATAS
+916 LDTACE
-921 DILVKL
+921 ILEKL
-927 LDFDDRNSEALALM
+927 IEFDSKNAEALALM
-941 GLIYYHS
+941 GLIYYQS
-948 GIFPKAVEYYKK
+948 GIFSKAVEYFKK
-960 ASKINKNG
+960 AYKINKNG

-974 KMRVA
+974 KMRVS

>member
-1 MHKLEPKM
+1 MSDSK
-9 VLAYYFLHFT
+9 
-19 ILNIISADIMVDNI
+19 I

-45 IAHIETI
+45 IAHVETI
-52 PAKEASFRKVDN
+52 SAKKASFKKVDN
-64 LNERIVDYLDSKN
+64 LNEKIIKYLDSKDM
-77 VKLYEHQAET
+77 KLYEHQAET
-87 YEAIKDGE
+87 YESIQEGE
-95 NVIITTPTASGKTL
+95 HVIITTPTASGKTL

-117 TMIEDKDAT
+117 TMIEDEDAT

-141 HVLEGME
+141 HVLENLE
-148 EELSI
+148 EELDI
-153 KIRPRTYDGDTPRE
+153 KIKPRTYDGDTPRE
-167 DKRGIREKSRIVLTN
+167 EKRGIREKSRIVLTN

-197 RFYKNLRYIVI
+197 RFYRNLRYIVI

-262 YFKLV
+262 EFKLV

-282 NPFKNYVRKKI
+282 NPFKNYLRNKV
-293 NTQNAPSVHMET
+293 NMQNAPSVHMET
-305 ENIFMYMMLKNI
+305 ENIFMYMMLKEI

-339 MTQVKG
+339 MTQLKG

-351 AAYRAGYQAQERR
+351 AAYRAGYIPEERR

-377 VTCTNAL
+377 VACTNAL
-384 ELGINI
+384 ELGIDI

-414 AGRSNQKSLAVLIAF
+414 AGRSNQKSLAILIAF
-429 ENQLDQYFMNNPK
+429 QNQLDQYFMNNPK

-456 KNPILQE
+456 TNPILQE
-463 AHLLCAAKELPLQRG
+463 AHILCAAKELPLKYG

-484 GISQNVIDGMVAK
+484 DIDDELLEDLVSK
-497 KDLHENHRGDFIY
+497 KDLYLNSRRDYMY
-510 PYDDSPALDHS
+510 PYDDNPALDHS
-521 LDQISSEEFKVMNNG
+521 LDQISGEEFKIMNDG
-536 KLLETMER
+536 MLLETMEK

-561 DTYVVNDVNLK
+561 NTYVVNSVSL
-572 SGYVN
+572 SRGFVN
-577 VSKEVVDYHTMVLN
+577 VTQKDVDYHTMVLN
-591 QTDISIRK
+591 KTDISIK
-599 KLSKTK
+599 KKVSKTK
-605 YGDLTIHFGE
+605 YGNLTIHFGE

-620 DYFKYKKMHFSK
+620 DYFKYKKMQFSK
-632 AIGTYPLELP
+632 AVGTYPLDLP

-656 KRVQDTLEDMF
+656 KRVKDKLDDMF
-667 PNEEEVFAGGLHGAE
+667 PNDEEVFAGGLHGVE

-728 CEKAVDVFVELLNST
+728 CEKAVDVFIDLLKST
-743 IDMLNNCQCQ
+743 LDLINNCGCQ

-780 LEFMSKLIS
+780 LEYMCKLVS
-789 NEDDSEIE
+789 NETSGEKE
-797 AEVIVEEIV
+797 QVNEEVTSKPTNEVDIQYG
-806 IPDDF
+806 D
-811 DEAYDL
+811 ALDL
-817 YKKGDYS
+817 FKNGNYS
-824 ASKDLLNNIISNDK
+824 SAKDILNNILSKDK
-838 RHARALA
+838 HHVDSMS
-845 LMAQILYEQDQKD
+845 LMAKILYEQDQRD
-858 IALLFTKKALSAD
+858 ISKLFVKKVLAID
-871 RSNEMANELEVLL
+871 RTNELANELDVLL
-884 TNKSQTQR
+884 SKKIDADSVN
-892 VELNSLDD
+892 VEINTLDD
-900 VDTLY
+900 EEVLY
-905 EEAYDLYEQGD
+905 EEAYDLYSQGD
-916 LATAS
+916 LDTAS
-921 DILVKL
+921 EKLETILE
-927 LDFDDRNSEALALM
+927 FDSKNSEALALM

-948 GIFPKAVEYYKK
+948 GIFPKAVEYFKK
-960 ASKINKNG
+960 AYKINKNG

-974 KMRVA
+974 KMRVS

>member
-1 MHKLEPKM
+1 MSDS
-9 VLAYYFLHFT
+9 
-19 ILNIISADIMVDNI
+19 NNI
-33 DMFKNDVRYREN
+33 DMFKNDVRFRDN
-45 IAHIETI
+45 IAHVETI
-52 PAKEASFRKVDN
+52 PAKNASFKKIDN
-64 LNERIVDYLDSKN
+64 LNDNIVDYLESKDM
-77 VKLYEHQAET
+77 KLYEHQADT
-87 YEAIKDGE
+87 YEAIKEGE
-95 NVIITTPTASGKTL
+95 HVIITTPTASGKTL

-117 TMIEDKDAT
+117 TMIEDNDAT

-141 HVLEGME
+141 HVLENLE
-148 EELSI
+148 RELDI
-153 KIRPRTYDGDTPRE
+153 KINPRTYDGDTPRE

-197 RFYKNLRYIVI
+197 RFYRNLRYIVI

-262 YFKLV
+262 EFKLV

-282 NPFKNYVRKKI
+282 NPFKNYRRNKV
-293 NTQNAPSVHMET
+293 NMQNAPSVHMET
-305 ENIFMYMMLKNI
+305 ENIFLYMMLKEI

-339 MTQVKG
+339 MTQIKG

-351 AAYRAGYQAQERR
+351 AAYRAGYRPEERR
-364 EIEEGLKS
+364 EIEDGLKS

-384 ELGINI
+384 ELGIDI

-414 AGRSNQKSLAVLIAF
+414 AGRSSQKSLAILIAF

-456 KNPILQE
+456 TNPILQE
-463 AHLLCAAKELPLQRG
+463 AHLLCAAKELPIKYG
-478 EAEKYF
+478 EVEKYF
-484 GISQNVIDGMVAK
+484 KISDEILEELVSK
-497 KDLHENHRGDFIY
+497 KDLHINARGDYMY
-510 PYDDSPALDHS
+510 PYDDNPAMDHS
-521 LDQISSEEFKVMNNG
+521 LDQISGQEFKIMNNG
-536 KLLETMER
+536 TLLETMER

-561 DTYVVNDVNLK
+561 DTYVVNSVSL
-572 SGYVN
+572 SRGFVN
-577 VSKEVVDYHTMVLN
+577 VNQKTVDYHTMVLN
-591 QTDISIRK
+591 KTDINIRK
-599 KLSKTK
+599 KLSKTR
-605 YGDLTIHFGE
+605 YGNLTIHFGE

-620 DYFKYKKMHFSK
+620 DYFKYKKMQFSK
-632 AIGTYPLELP
+632 SVGTYPLDLP

-656 KRVQDTLEDMF
+656 KSVKDTLEDMF
-667 PNEEEVFAGGLHGAE
+667 PNEEEVFAGGLHGVE

-728 CEKAVDVFVELLNST
+728 CEKASDVFVDLLKST
-743 IDMLNNCQCQ
+743 LDLLNNCSCQ

-780 LEFMSKLIS
+780 LEYMCKLIS
-789 NEDDSEIE
+789 NETVAKKE
-797 AEVIVEEIV
+797 EVNEEISNKKQV
-806 IPDDF
+806 NEDDAQF
-811 DEAYDL
+811 NDALDL
-817 YKKGDYS
+817 YNQNDFS
-824 ASKDLLNNIISNDK
+824 QAKDILNNILISNKNHVDS
-838 RHARALA
+838 LA
-845 LMAQILYEQDQKD
+845 LMAQILYLQDQKD
-858 IALLFTKKALSAD
+858 ISRMFVKRALAIDKA
-871 RSNEMANELEVLL
+871 NEMANELDVLL
-884 TNKSQTQR
+884 NNKQPSISHEVH
-892 VELNSLDD
+892 VEISTVDD
-900 VDTLY
+900 EEVLY

-916 LATAS
+916 LDTAS
-921 DILVKL
+921 EILEKL
-927 LDFDDRNSEALALM
+927 LDFDSKNSEALALM

-948 GIFPKAVEYYKK
+948 GIYPKAVEYFKK
-960 ASKINKNG
+960 AYKINKNG
-968 EMVREL
+968 EMVKEL
-974 KMRVA
+974 KMRVY